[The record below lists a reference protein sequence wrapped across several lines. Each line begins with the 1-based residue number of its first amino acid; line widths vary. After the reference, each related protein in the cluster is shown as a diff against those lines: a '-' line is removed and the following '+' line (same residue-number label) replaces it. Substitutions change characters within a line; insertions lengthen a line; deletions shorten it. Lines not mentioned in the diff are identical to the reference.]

1 MTAPQYSLGHTPGEL
16 ERLARQAKL
25 VGPITRRIFLAAGLA
40 PGMRVL
46 DVGSGA
52 GDTALL
58 AADLVGPRGEIVG
71 VDRSAV
77 ALETARAR
85 VEVAGH
91 ANVAF
96 HEGDPASMAFER
108 PFDAV
113 IGRYVLMFQPR
124 PADLLRALAA
134 HVRPG
139 GVLAFHEPSWDGVL
153 TVPRA
158 PLFEQ
163 ECAWIVEVIRRTG
176 AHEHMGMQLHAT
188 FVAAGLAAPTLHL
201 EAGLGGGVEARE
213 WIALVTELIVTLA
226 PEIERLG
233 IATAAE
239 LDLANLDARTRREV
253 EANGSVILGR
263 YEIGAWARR

>member
-1 MTAPQYSLGHTPGEL
+1 VSAPEYALGHTPAEL
-16 ERLARQAKL
+16 ERLGRQAKL
-25 VGPITRRIFLAAGLA
+25 VGPITRRIFLGAGLA

-58 AADLVGPRGEIVG
+58 AADLVGPTGEVVG

-85 VEVAGH
+85 VEAAGH
-91 ANVAF
+91 ANVSF
-96 HEGDPASMAFER
+96 FEGDPSAMTFER

-124 PADLLRALAA
+124 PAELLRALAA
-134 HVRPG
+134 HARPG
-139 GVLAFHEPSWDGVL
+139 AVIAFHEPSWDGVL

-163 ECAWIVEVIRRTG
+163 VCAWIVESIRRTG
-176 AHEHMGMQLHAT
+176 AHEHMGMQLHQT
-188 FVAAGLAAPTLHL
+188 FVAAGLAAPAMHL
-201 EAGLGGGVEARE
+201 EAGLGGAVEARE
-213 WIALVTELIVTLA
+213 WIALLTELVETLK
-226 PEIERLG
+226 PEIVRLG
-233 IATAAE
+233 IATAEE
-239 LDLANLDARTRREV
+239 LDVPTLGARTLREV
-253 EANGSVILGR
+253 EANGSIVLGR
-263 YEIGAWARR
+263 YEIGAWTRR